1 MEIRVEAGGRGGNT
15 NEFLLPGVE
24 REKVTGLEGGEENMG
39 GRGGWFSNNLGRP
52 LSGWGNTQVS
62 ILPDTIK
69 AYHTGNKGSG
79 ATLEARMKELRQ

>member
-1 MEIRVEAGGRGGNT
+1 
-15 NEFLLPGVE
+15 
-24 REKVTGLEGGEENMG
+24 MG
-39 GRGGWFSNNLGRP
+39 GFSNNLGRP

-69 AYHTGNKGSG
+69 AYHTGNKGS